1 MTTLGYMIIFLML
14 PIIVLGIEDMPCAQ
28 LSRAVGLFSILLSL
42 MDGAMSG
49 MIDELLMLVNGLIG
63 SLVE

>member
-1 MTTLGYMIIFLML
+1 MIIFLML
-14 PIIVLGIEDMPCAQ
+14 PIIVLGIEAMPCAQ

-42 MDGAMSG
+42 MDGAVSG